1 MPALDKIATYALSW
15 WAFTFP
21 SGALAVASGV
31 AWKVTGFTSIHWFY
45 LFTVVFLLV
54 VGAVVAIR
62 TVRGMVTGQVFVPS
76 H

>member
-1 MPALDKIATYALSW
+1 
-15 WAFTFP
+15 
-21 SGALAVASGV
+21 V

-45 LFTVVFLLV
+45 LFTVGFLLV

-62 TVRGMVTGQVFVPS
+62 TARGMITRQVFIPS